1 MAYGAGHIAARQHRA
16 ATIVDPRP
24 FAVGSIKRTFEKYPH
39 LTEVL
44 PAMGYGRKQMSELEK
59 TINSS
64 DADLVL
70 IGTPIDL
77 GRLLKLNKPALR
89 VTYETDEKAIE
100 ALRKEVEAVL

>member
-1 MAYGAGHIAARQHRA
+1 
-16 ATIVDPRP
+16 
-24 FAVGSIKRTFEKYPH
+24 
-39 LTEVL
+39 
-44 PAMGYGRKQMSELEK
+44 MSELEK